1 MKYVEGTFL
10 LAWEKRSGDEEILG
24 ENSSATLYEMQM
36 DTHPSKTKLYLRQKN
51 GVQPQPLEVKM
62 LFCMYMKCM

>member
-10 LAWEKRSGDEEILG
+10 LAWEKRTGEEEVLG

-36 DTHPSKTKLYLRQKN
+36 DTHPMKTKLYVRQKD
-51 GVQPQPLEVKM
+51 GVQPQPLEVK
-62 LFCMYMKCM
+62 LIFLLYM